1 MPKTELRSKKF
12 AFRAGI
18 VVAALVVAFAAGC
31 FGPVPFVSSK
41 GCASGP
47 ARPISVA
54 RAVEALRA
62 SGLAIERDSDQSLCT
77 SGIVATFTDK
87 ASATF
92 CDVEK
97 RPPPRMRDA
106 PDTIFSGKN
115 VTGKADEVEFQNVDC
130 VLYGS
135 RFMDRRTAARAAI
148 AAMLRLGG
156 TKLAAF

>member
-1 MPKTELRSKKF
+1 MSKTELRSKKF
-12 AFRAGI
+12 ALRAGL

-31 FGPVPFVSSK
+31 LGPVPFFSSH

-54 RAVEALRA
+54 RAVDALRA
-62 SGLAIERDSDQSLCT
+62 SGLAIERDGDQSLCT
-77 SGIVATFTDK
+77 SRIVATFTDK

-97 RPPPRMRDA
+97 ASPPRMRDA

-115 VTGKADEVEFQNVDC
+115 VSGKAAEVEFQNVDC

-135 RFMDRRTAARAAI
+135 RSMDRRAAARAAL

-156 TKLAAF
+156 TKLASF